1 MSRRNAKLAIIHDL
15 QCKQSSS
22 SLTKKDLTIIVS
34 ALRTMDKTKFTKR
47 DNQDYESLLMYLTKL
62 AYSKK

>member
-15 QCKQSSS
+15 QCKQSSA